1 MKTRHIALIIIL
13 SVILVIYFKPNMFTK
28 QINKKS
34 EIPNVIFSVHETS
47 EMNNKLKEPRVFCL
61 IKSHLKSYRTN
72 QVQSMYKIWINKCD
86 DYRIIMIIPEEFRTN
101 DWKLGEEFEIN
112 TPLRIIQPKT
122 LEKETHR
129 NLTLKIYHALIYVH
143 KKLPDFAWYYVVDD
157 DSYVNVDN
165 LRKFLATKDPNAFIT
180 FGYNFN
186 VIPIFMIFYSE
197 ILC

>member
-13 SVILVIYFKPNMFTK
+13 IVILVIYFKSNMFTK
-28 QINKKS
+28 RTNKKS
-34 EIPNVIFSVHETS
+34 KVSNDIFSVYETS

-61 IKSHLKSYRTN
+61 IKSHLKSYRAN
-72 QVQSMYKIWINKCD
+72 RIQSMYKIWAHKCD

-101 DWKLGEEFEIN
+101 DWKLGEQFEIS

-129 NLTLKIYHALIYVH
+129 NLTLKIYHAVIYVH
-143 KKLPDFAWYYVVDD
+143 EKLPDFPWYYLVDD
-157 DSYVNVDN
+157 DCYVNVDN
-165 LRKFLATKDPNAFIT
+165 LRKFLSTKNPNSLIT

-186 VIPIFMIFYSE
+186 VE
-197 ILC
+197 